1 MTPAN
6 SRLPARDAAFWP
18 WAAVVAVA
26 LFTLAT
32 LFQRSINWDEYWF
45 LSQVHELDQ
54 QRLSRPLQTLHTRL
68 FGWLLALPGNEI
80 DAIMAGRVAMFG
92 CLLVAATAVAGLA
105 RRFAD
110 QQAALFAALAYL
122 STGFVFQHGY
132 SFRIDP
138 LATALLMTSLWA
150 LTVCRLTP
158 LAIVGIGL
166 VTGLAGMITIKTVL
180 YAPAFAGVAW
190 LRWSEAGRG
199 RAGALRL
206 GAVAL
211 ASLAWFA
218 ALYLYHAHDL
228 ARTREGAADTV
239 LRTAFDHMFTLFPAN
254 QWPMIRKG
262 IATAPLQFLLILA
275 VPVWLLRLRATPAE
289 KIALL
294 GLMGPLAAL
303 LYYQNTAAYFFTFM
317 LAPAM
322 VATAIVLPTVL
333 ARYGARNLALLLAI
347 APVVIWLAEPPST
360 LPAQRTIA
368 AAANQLFP
376 RPIGYFDKM
385 GMLPHLAKE
394 NTFMTNWGV
403 ELYQRREVSGLAE
416 TMARTPVPL
425 VVENDPMFTSA
436 LRGRTGDPQVYRPED
451 VAALRD
457 SYVNFWGPFWLAG
470 RDVPAGAE
478 PVRFILRVPGP
489 YTVSGAPLV
498 IDGVR
503 HTPGAV
509 VELGRGSHLIAG
521 NRPVAA
527 RLVWG
532 KNLRQ
537 PDVAPPPQPWFVG
550 F

>member
-1 MTPAN
+1 MTSAGW
-6 SRLPARDAAFWP
+6 RVPARDAAFWP
-18 WAAVVAVA
+18 WAALIAVA

-54 QRLSRPLQTLHTRL
+54 QRLSRPLQTVHTRL

-80 DAIMAGRVAMFG
+80 AALMAGRLFMFG

-105 RRFAD
+105 RRFAGRE
-110 QQAALFAALAYL
+110 AALFAALAYL

-158 LAIVGIGL
+158 LAIAGIGL
-166 VTGLAGMITIKTVL
+166 VTGLAGMVTIKTVL
-180 YAPAFAGVAW
+180 YAPAFAGIAW
-190 LRWSEAGRG
+190 LRWSEAGRS
-199 RAGALRL
+199 RAATLRL

-218 ALYLYHAHDL
+218 AIYLYHAHDL
-228 ARTREGAADTV
+228 ARTREGAAGTV
-239 LRTAFDHMFTLFPAN
+239 LRTAFDHMFALFPAN

-275 VPVWLLRLRATPAE
+275 VPVWLLRHRATPAE

-294 GLMGPLAAL
+294 GLLGPLAAL
-303 LYYQNTAAYFFTFM
+303 FYYQNTAAYFFTFM
-317 LAPAM
+317 LAPVM
-322 VATAIVLPTVL
+322 VCAAIVLPVAL
-333 ARYGARNLALLLAI
+333 ARYGARNLAMLLAI
-347 APVVIWLAEPPST
+347 TPVVVWLFEPPST

-368 AAANQLFP
+368 AAADQLFP

-385 GMLPHLAKE
+385 GMLPRLAKE

-425 VVENDPMFTSA
+425 VLENDAIFTSA
-436 LRGRTGDPQVYRPED
+436 LRGKADDPQVYRPED
-451 VAALRD
+451 IAALRGG
-457 SYVNFWGPFWLAG
+457 YVNFWGPFWLAG

-478 PVRFILRVPGP
+478 PLRIELPAPGP

-503 HTPGAV
+503 HGPGAV
-509 VELGRGSHLIAG
+509 VELARGSHLIAG
-521 NRPVAA
+521 NRAAAA

-532 KNLRQ
+532 NNLRQ
-537 PDVAPPPQPWFVG
+537 PDFAPPPQPWFVG